1 MGYIE
6 PCCCERQLPR
16 LLKEQGMAFFQTS
29 GDVTVRHLMK
39 SVGCMVKNGCT
50 MWLMAASV
58 DVELLRVIRHW
69 QERGWVAQV
78 RLMTREDC
86 EAVVAGELAVG
97 AAIISQH
104 TGQEAASE
112 AVGEPQRTGQEA
124 TSEAAVMYGKDER
137 LTGGL
142 LAFDD
147 GKEAVVIQGEM
158 LLGTVPGMKG
168 YAGCFG
174 AVGSDAVK
182 GAMDAVKALM
192 KARAKAVTSPC
203 GETQGTAAVAGE
215 MVIPAGKPQDTVVE
229 KQGTAAEKQGAAAG
243 AARASPETKEETE
256 MGADGAA
263 AEPLPAEKA
272 ARKRTRR
279 KEEGSV
285 E

>member
-1 MGYIE
+1 
-6 PCCCERQLPR
+6 
-16 LLKEQGMAFFQTS
+16 MAFFQTS

-78 RLMTREDC
+78 WLMTREDC
-86 EAVVAGELAVG
+86 KAAVAGELAIPAG
-97 AAIISQH
+97 K
-104 TGQEAASE
+104 
-112 AVGEPQRTGQEA
+112 PQGTVEDG
-124 TSEAAVMYGKDER
+124 AAVMYGRDER

-174 AVGSDAVK
+174 VVGSDAVK

-192 KARAKAVTSPC
+192 KARTKALTRPC
-203 GETQGTAAVAGE
+203 GETQGTAAVTGE
-215 MVIPAGKPQDTVVE
+215 MVIPAGKPQ
-229 KQGTAAEKQGAAAG
+229 GTEAG
-243 AARASPETKEETE
+243 AAMASPETKEETGAE
-256 MGADGAA
+256 ADGTSDVKQ
-263 AEPLPAEKA
+263 EEKKPKRV
-272 ARKRTRR
+272 RKAK
-279 KEEGSV
+279 KEST
-285 E
+285 

>member
-1 MGYIE
+1 
-6 PCCCERQLPR
+6 
-16 LLKEQGMAFFQTS
+16 MAFFQTS
-29 GDVTVRHLMK
+29 GDVTVKHLMK

-86 EAVVAGELAVG
+86 EAAVAGELAVG
-97 AAIISQH
+97 AVGAAVIPQQTGQGAASEAAGEPQQ

-112 AVGEPQRTGQEA
+112 A
-124 TSEAAVMYGKDER
+124 AVMYGRDER

-192 KARAKAVTSPC
+192 KARTKAVTRPC
-203 GETQGTAAVAGE
+203 GETQGTAAVTGE
-215 MVIPAGKPQDTVVE
+215 MVIPAGKPQ
-229 KQGTAAEKQGAAAG
+229 GAVGDGAAG
-243 AARASPETKEETE
+243 AAGKPQGTTDIKQEEKKPKRVRKAKKEST
-256 MGADGAA
+256 
-263 AEPLPAEKA
+263 
-272 ARKRTRR
+272 
-279 KEEGSV
+279 
-285 E
+285 

>member
-1 MGYIE
+1 
-6 PCCCERQLPR
+6 LPR

-86 EAVVAGELAVG
+86 EAAVSGELAVPAGKPQGTVEVG
-97 AAIISQH
+97 AAGADVIQQQ

-112 AVGEPQRTGQEA
+112 A
-124 TSEAAVMYGKDER
+124 AVMYGRDER

-192 KARAKAVTSPC
+192 KARTKAVTRPY
-203 GETQGTAAVAGE
+203 GETQGAAAVAGE
-215 MVIPAGKPQDTVVE
+215 MVIPAGKPQGTEAE
-229 KQGTAAEKQGAAAG
+229 KQGTAAGAAM
-243 AARASPETKEETE
+243 ASPETKEET
-256 MGADGAA
+256 GAETEAGAVA
-263 AEPLPAEKA
+263 ADVKQEEKKPKRV
-272 ARKRTRR
+272 RKAK
-279 KEEGSV
+279 KEST
-285 E
+285 

>member
-1 MGYIE
+1 MAYIE

-29 GDVTVRHLMK
+29 GDVTVKHLMK

-69 QERGWVAQV
+69 QERGWVARV

-86 EAVVAGELAVG
+86 AAAVAGELAIPAGKPQGAVEDG
-97 AAIISQH
+97 AAVIPQQ

-112 AVGEPQRTGQEA
+112 A
-124 TSEAAVMYGKDER
+124 AVMYGRDER

-192 KARAKAVTSPC
+192 KARTKAVTRPC
-203 GETQGTAAVAGE
+203 GETQGTAA
-215 MVIPAGKPQDTVVE
+215 
-229 KQGTAAEKQGAAAG
+229 GAAM
-243 AARASPETKEETE
+243 ASPETKEET
-256 MGADGAA
+256 GAEKGEETEAETEGTEAGAA
-263 AEPLPAEKA
+263 VAPDVKQEEKKPKRV
-272 ARKRTRR
+272 RKTK
-279 KEEGSV
+279 KENT
-285 E
+285 

>member
-1 MGYIE
+1 MAYIE

-86 EAVVAGELAVG
+86 EAAVAGELAIPAGKPQGTVEDG
-97 AAIISQH
+97 AA
-104 TGQEAASE
+104 G
-112 AVGEPQRTGQEA
+112 
-124 TSEAAVMYGKDER
+124 AAVMYGRDER

-174 AVGSDAVK
+174 AVGSDAAK
-182 GAMDAVKALM
+182 GAMDAVRALM
-192 KARAKAVTSPC
+192 KARAKAVTRPC
-203 GETQGTAAVAGE
+203 GETQGAAAVTGE
-215 MVIPAGKPQDTVVE
+215 MVIPAGKPQGTDAE
-229 KQGTAAEKQGAAAG
+229 KQGTDAG
-243 AARASPETKEETE
+243 AAMASPETKEETRAE
-256 MGADGAA
+256 TGAETGTSVSADVKQ
-263 AEPLPAEKA
+263 EEKKPKRV
-272 ARKRTRR
+272 RKAK
-279 KEEGSV
+279 KEST
-285 E
+285 

>member
-1 MGYIE
+1 MAYIE
-6 PCCCERQLPR
+6 PCCAERQLPR

-86 EAVVAGELAVG
+86 EAAVAGEMAIRVVG
-97 AAIISQH
+97 AAVIPQQ
-104 TGQEAASE
+104 TGQGAASE
-112 AVGEPQRTGQEA
+112 AAGEQQQTGQDA
-124 TSEAAVMYGKDER
+124 ASEVAVMYGRDER

-182 GAMDAVKALM
+182 GVMDAVKALM
-192 KARAKAVTSPC
+192 KARTKAVTRPC
-203 GETQGTAAVAGE
+203 GETQ
-215 MVIPAGKPQDTVVE
+215 
-229 KQGTAAEKQGAAAG
+229 
-243 AARASPETKEETE
+243 
-256 MGADGAA
+256 GAA

-279 KEEGSV
+279 KGERSAE
-285 E
+285 

>member
-1 MGYIE
+1 MAYIE

-58 DVELLRVIRHW
+58 DVELLRVLRHW

-78 RLMTREDC
+78 RIMTRDDC
-86 EAVVAGELAVG
+86 EAAVAGELAVPAGKPQGAVEGGAVG
-97 AAIISQH
+97 AAITSQH
-104 TGQEAASE
+104 TKQKAASKAAVSLQQTGQGAASE
-112 AVGEPQRTGQEA
+112 AT
-124 TSEAAVMYGKDER
+124 VMYGRDER

-182 GAMDAVKALM
+182 GAMDAVRALM
-192 KARAKAVTSPC
+192 KARTKAVTRPC
-203 GETQGTAAVAGE
+203 GETQGTAAE
-215 MVIPAGKPQDTVVE
+215 KQDT
-229 KQGTAAEKQGAAAG
+229 AAG
-243 AARASPETKEETE
+243 AAMASPETKEETRAE
-256 MGADGAA
+256 TEAETEGTAAGADGTSDVKQ
-263 AEPLPAEKA
+263 EEKKPKRV
-272 ARKRTRR
+272 RKAK
-279 KEEGSV
+279 KEST
-285 E
+285 

>member
-78 RLMTREDC
+78 RLMTRENC
-86 EAVVAGELAVG
+86 EAAVTGELAVG
-97 AAIISQH
+97 AAGAAVIPQQ

-112 AVGEPQRTGQEA
+112 AAGEPQQTGQEAESEAVGEPQQTGQEA
-124 TSEAAVMYGKDER
+124 ASEAAVMYGRDER

-182 GAMDAVKALM
+182 GAMGAVKALM
-192 KARAKAVTSPC
+192 KARTKVVTRPC
-203 GETQGTAAVAGE
+203 GETQGAT
-215 MVIPAGKPQDTVVE
+215 
-229 KQGTAAEKQGAAAG
+229 
-243 AARASPETKEETE
+243 
-256 MGADGAA
+256 
-263 AEPLPAEKA
+263 AEPLPTEKA
-272 ARKRTRR
+272 ARKRARR
-279 KEEGSV
+279 KGEGSDD
-285 E
+285 

>member
-1 MGYIE
+1 
-6 PCCCERQLPR
+6 
-16 LLKEQGMAFFQTS
+16 MAFFQTS

-39 SVGCMVKNGCT
+39 SVGCMVNNGCT

-86 EAVVAGELAVG
+86 EAAVAGELAVG
-97 AAIISQH
+97 AIGAAGKPQQ

-112 AVGEPQRTGQEA
+112 A
-124 TSEAAVMYGKDER
+124 AVMYGRDER

-147 GKEAVVIQGEM
+147 GKDAVVIQGEM

-174 AVGSDAVK
+174 AVASDAVK
-182 GAMDAVKALM
+182 GAMDSVRALM
-192 KARAKAVTSPC
+192 KARAKAVTRPC
-203 GETQGTAAVAGE
+203 GEAQGAAAVTGE
-215 MVIPAGKPQDTVVE
+215 MVIPAGKPQGTVV
-229 KQGTAAEKQGAAAG
+229 EKQGAAAG
-243 AARASPETKEETE
+243 AAMASPETKEETATE
-256 MGADGAA
+256 TKTAVASDVKQ
-263 AEPLPAEKA
+263 EEKKPKRV
-272 ARKRTRR
+272 RKAK
-279 KEEGSV
+279 KEST
-285 E
+285 

>member
-1 MGYIE
+1 
-6 PCCCERQLPR
+6 
-16 LLKEQGMAFFQTS
+16 MAFFQTS

-86 EAVVAGELAVG
+86 EAAVAGEMIIPAGKPQGTVEGEAAG
-97 AAIISQH
+97 AAVIQQQ
-104 TGQEAASE
+104 TGQGAA
-112 AVGEPQRTGQEA
+112 
-124 TSEAAVMYGKDER
+124 SEAAVMYGRDEW

-192 KARAKAVTSPC
+192 KARAKAVTKPC
-203 GETQGTAAVAGE
+203 GEA
-215 MVIPAGKPQDTVVE
+215 
-229 KQGTAAEKQGAAAG
+229 QGTAAEKRGMEAG
-243 AARASPETKEETE
+243 AAMASPETKEET
-256 MGADGAA
+256 GAETGVETGAETGAETGTAVA
-263 AEPLPAEKA
+263 ADVKQEEKKPKRV
-272 ARKRTRR
+272 RKAK
-279 KEEGSV
+279 KEST
-285 E
+285 

>member
-1 MGYIE
+1 MAYIE
-6 PCCCERQLPR
+6 PCCAERQLPR

-86 EAVVAGELAVG
+86 EAAVAGEMAIRVVG
-97 AAIISQH
+97 AAVIPQQ

-112 AVGEPQRTGQEA
+112 AAGEPQQTGQGA
-124 TSEAAVMYGKDER
+124 ASEAAGEQQQTGQDAASEVAVMYGRDER

-182 GAMDAVKALM
+182 GVMDAVKALM
-192 KARAKAVTSPC
+192 KARTKAVTRPC
-203 GETQGTAAVAGE
+203 GETQ
-215 MVIPAGKPQDTVVE
+215 
-229 KQGTAAEKQGAAAG
+229 
-243 AARASPETKEETE
+243 
-256 MGADGAA
+256 GAA

-279 KEEGSV
+279 KGERSAE
-285 E
+285 

>member
-1 MGYIE
+1 MAYIE

-86 EAVVAGELAVG
+86 EAAVAGEMAVG
-97 AAIISQH
+97 AAGAAVIPQH

-112 AVGEPQRTGQEA
+112 A
-124 TSEAAVMYGKDER
+124 AVMYGRDER

-174 AVGSDAVK
+174 TVGSDAVK

-192 KARAKAVTSPC
+192 KARAKAVTRPC
-203 GETQGTAAVAGE
+203 GETQGTAAE
-215 MVIPAGKPQDTVVE
+215 KQDTVDE
-229 KQGTAAEKQGAAAG
+229 KQGTAAGAAM
-243 AARASPETKEETE
+243 ASPGTKEET
-256 MGADGAA
+256 GAETVVADVKQ
-263 AEPLPAEKA
+263 EEKKPKRV
-272 ARKRTRR
+272 RKAK
-279 KEEGSV
+279 KEST
-285 E
+285 